1 MGERGAIFYRADTS
15 QVGDVTR
22 WTKPATGASGRVGA
36 KEHDG
41 VCASVAHLFSTVTT
55 VTEQLVQ
62 ARRCRNAEGKQMLAP
77 T

>member
-1 MGERGAIFYRADTS
+1 MGERGAIIYRADTS
-15 QVGDVTR
+15 EVGEVTR
-22 WTKPATGASGRVGA
+22 WTNPATGASGRIGA
-36 KEHDG
+36 NQHDG
-41 VCASVAHLFSTVTT
+41 VSASVAHLFSTVTT